1 VDLIIEN
8 GLVFDGLGSPPR
20 PCHVG
25 IQGSTVAEL
34 SEAPLPRTPA
44 TRVIDARGHWVMPGF
59 IDLHTHYDAEV
70 ELAPSLSES
79 VRHGVTT
86 IVLGSCSLSLAL
98 GTPEDLADMFCRVE
112 AIPYATV
119 RSLLEERKR
128 WNTLGEYLEHLDSLP
143 LGPHVASFLGHSAL
157 RANVMGLHRS
167 LDRRER
173 PSAEELSRM
182 EALVREGLDLGY
194 LGLSI
199 QTLKWD
205 KMGGSRDIRSRPLPS
220 TFARWSEYRRLTRL
234 LRERGRVFQGVPNV
248 STKVNVLLFLLES
261 VGLFRKPLKTTV
273 ISMMDARA
281 SRGIHRLVGILSRTF
296 NRLLGADFRWQALPE
311 VFDLWADGID
321 LVVFEEFGAGT
332 AALHLQD
339 ATSRSELLKDPAY
352 RERFRRQ
359 WTSRFLPKAFH
370 RDFNQSEILR
380 CPDASL
386 VGKSF
391 AQVAKEQGRHG
402 VDVFLDLVATY
413 GDALRWFTVMANDR
427 PEELDFICQHPD
439 VLIGF
444 SDAGAHLRNMAH
456 YNFPLRLLR
465 RVREAER
472 RGHPFMSMERAV
484 HRLTGEIGQWMGLD
498 AGVLAQGKRA
508 DVVVVNPEGLDERL
522 EVATEAPMENFG
534 GYVRLV
540 RRNDA
545 AVKAV
550 LISGREAVHDGS
562 VTPSLGR
569 ERGFGQ
575 VLRATSS
582 ARLPGSG

>member
-1 VDLIIEN
+1 MDLIIEN

-20 PCHVG
+20 SCHVG
-25 IQGSTVAEL
+25 IQGGAVAAL

-59 IDLHTHYDAEV
+59 IDFHTHYDAEV

-86 IVLGSCSLSLAL
+86 VVLGSCSLSLAV

-112 AIPYATV
+112 AIPYGTV
-119 RSLLEERKR
+119 RALLEERKS
-128 WNTLGEYLEHLDSLP
+128 WDTLGGYLEHLDSLP

-157 RANVMGLHRS
+157 RAHVMGLHRS
-167 LDRRER
+167 LDRHER

-182 EALVREGLDLGY
+182 ESLVREGLDLGY

-205 KMGGSRDIRSRPLPS
+205 KMGGTRDIRSRPLPS

-234 LRERGRVFQGVPNV
+234 LRERGRVFQGVPNI

-261 VGLFRKPLKTTV
+261 VGLLRKPLKTTV
-273 ISMMDARA
+273 ISMMDPRA
-281 SRGIHRLVGILSRTF
+281 NRGVHRLAGVLSRTF

-321 LVVFEEFGAGT
+321 VVVFEEFGAGA

-339 ATSRSELLKDPAY
+339 AASRAGLLREPSY

-359 WTSRFLPKAFH
+359 WTSRWLPKAFH
-370 RDFNQSEILR
+370 RDFNQSEILD
-380 CPDASL
+380 CPEERL

-391 AQVAKEQGRHG
+391 AQVAQEQGRHV
-402 VDVFLDLVATY
+402 VDVFLELVATH
-413 GDALRWFTVMANDR
+413 GDRLRWFTVMANDR
-427 PEELDFICQHPD
+427 PQELDFICQHPD
-439 VLIGF
+439 VLMGF

-465 RVREAER
+465 RVREAQL
-472 RGHPFMSMERAV
+472 RGAPFMSMERAV
-484 HRLTGEIGQWMGLD
+484 HRVTGEIGQWIGLD

-508 DVVVVNPEGLDERL
+508 DVVVVNPEGLDEHL
-522 EVATEAPMENFG
+522 EVATEAPMENFDG
-534 GYVRLV
+534 FVRLV

-550 LISGREAVHDGS
+550 LISGREAVRDGA
-562 VTPSLGR
+562 VTSQLGR
-569 ERGFGQ
+569 ERGFGR
-575 VLRATSS
+575 VLRAT
-582 ARLPGSG
+582 

>member
-1 VDLIIEN
+1 VDFIIEN
-8 GLVFDGLGSPPR
+8 GLVFDGLGGPPR
-20 PCHVG
+20 SCHVG
-25 IQGSTVAEL
+25 IEGGKVAAL
-34 SEAPLPRTPA
+34 SETPLPRTPA
-44 TRVIDARGHWVMPGF
+44 TQVIDARGHWVMPGF
-59 IDLHTHYDAEV
+59 IDFHTHYDAEV

-86 IVLGSCSLSLAL
+86 VVLGSCSLSLAL

-112 AIPYATV
+112 AIPYGTV
-119 RSLLEERKR
+119 RSLLEERKQ
-128 WNTLGEYLEHLDSLP
+128 WNTLGEYLEHLGSLP

-157 RANVMGLHRS
+157 RAHVMGLHRS
-167 LDRRER
+167 LERDVR

-182 EALVREGLDLGY
+182 ESLVREGLDLGY

-205 KMGGSRDIRSRPLPS
+205 KMGGSRDLRSRPLPS

-248 STKVNVLLFLLES
+248 STKVNVLLFMLES

-273 ISMMDARA
+273 ISMMDPRA
-281 SRGIHRLVGILSRTF
+281 SRGIHRLIGVLSRTF

-321 LVVFEEFGAGT
+321 LVVFEEFGAGA

-339 ATSRSELLKDPAY
+339 ATSRSALLKDPAY
-352 RERFRRQ
+352 RERFRQQ
-359 WTSRFLPKAFH
+359 WTSRWLPKAFH
-370 RDFNQSEILR
+370 RDFNQSEILH
-380 CPDASL
+380 CPDASV

-391 AQVAKEQGRHG
+391 AQLAKEQGRHA

-439 VLIGF
+439 VLMGF

-472 RGHPFMSMERAV
+472 RGRPFMSVERAV
-484 HRLTGEIGQWMGLD
+484 HRLTGEIGQWIGLD

-508 DVVVVNPEGLDERL
+508 DVVVVNPEGLDEK
-522 EVATEAPMENFG
+522 VDMATEAPMENFG
-534 GYVRLV
+534 GFVRLV

-545 AVKAV
+545 AMKAV
-550 LISGREAVHDGS
+550 LISGREAVRDGA
-562 VTPSLGR
+562 VTPSLGQK
-569 ERGFGQ
+569 RGFGQ
-575 VLRATSS
+575 VLRA
-582 ARLPGSG
+582 R

>member
-8 GLVFDGLGSPPR
+8 GRVFDGLGGPSR
-20 PCHVG
+20 TCHVG
-25 IQGSTVAEL
+25 IQAGTIAAL
-34 SEAPLPRTPA
+34 SEAPLPRAPG

-86 IVLGSCSLSLAL
+86 VALGSCSLSLAL

-119 RSLLEERKR
+119 RSLLEERKS
-128 WNTLGEYLEHLDSLP
+128 WDTLGGYLEHLDALP
-143 LGPHVASFLGHSAL
+143 LGPNVAALMGHSAL
-157 RANVMGLHRS
+157 RAHVMGLHRS

-173 PSAEELSRM
+173 PTSEELSRM

-205 KMGGSRDIRSRPLPS
+205 KMGGTRDIRSRPLPS

-234 LRERGRVFQGVPNV
+234 LRERGRVFQGVPNI

-261 VGLFRKPLKTTV
+261 VGLLRKPLKTTV
-273 ISMMDARA
+273 ISLMDPRA
-281 SRGIHRLVGILSRTF
+281 SRGVHRLVGHLSRVF

-321 LVVFEEFGAGT
+321 LVVFEEFGAGA

-339 ATSRSELLKDPAY
+339 AASRAELFRDAAFRKL
-352 RERFRRQ
+352 FRRQ
-359 WTSRFLPKAFH
+359 WTSRWLPKAFH
-370 RDFNQSEILR
+370 RDFNQSEILA
-380 CPDASL
+380 CPDASM

-391 AQVAKEQGRHG
+391 AQVAREQGRHV
-402 VDVFLDLVATY
+402 VDVFLDLVATH
-413 GDALRWFTVMANDR
+413 GEALRWYTVMANDR

-439 VLIGF
+439 VLMGF

-472 RGHPFMSMERAV
+472 RGRPFMSLERAV
-484 HRLTGEIGQWMGLD
+484 HRVTGEIGQWMGMD
-498 AGVLAQGKRA
+498 AGVLAPGKRA

-534 GYVRLV
+534 GFVRLV

-550 LISGREAVHDGS
+550 LISGREAVRDGAP
-562 VTPSLGR
+562 TPELGR
-569 ERGFGQ
+569 ERGFGR
-575 VLRATSS
+575 VLRA
-582 ARLPGSG
+582 R

>member
-1 VDLIIEN
+1 
-8 GLVFDGLGSPPR
+8 
-20 PCHVG
+20 
-25 IQGSTVAEL
+25 
-34 SEAPLPRTPA
+34 
-44 TRVIDARGHWVMPGF
+44 
-59 IDLHTHYDAEV
+59 
-70 ELAPSLSES
+70 
-79 VRHGVTT
+79 
-86 IVLGSCSLSLAL
+86 
-98 GTPEDLADMFCRVE
+98 
-112 AIPYATV
+112 
-119 RSLLEERKR
+119 
-128 WNTLGEYLEHLDSLP
+128 
-143 LGPHVASFLGHSAL
+143 VASFLGHSAL
-157 RANVMGLHRS
+157 RAYVMGLHRS
-167 LDRRER
+167 LEHRER

-220 TFARWSEYRRLTRL
+220 TFARWSEYRHLTRL
-234 LRERGRVFQGVPNV
+234 LRERGRVFQGVPNI

-273 ISMMDARA
+273 ISMMDPRA
-281 SRGIHRLVGILSRTF
+281 SRGIHRLVGMLSRTF

-321 LVVFEEFGAGT
+321 LVVFEEFGAGA

-339 ATSRSELLKDPAY
+339 AASRSGLLRDPAY
-352 RERFRRQ
+352 RERFRHQ
-359 WTSRFLPKAFH
+359 WTSRWLPKAFH
-370 RDFNQSEILR
+370 RDFNQSQILD
-380 CPDASL
+380 CPDERL

-391 AQVAKEQGRHG
+391 AQVAQEQGRHV

-413 GDALRWFTVMANDR
+413 GDKLRWFTVMANDR
-427 PEELDFICQHPD
+427 PQELDFICQHPD

-465 RVREAER
+465 RVREAEL
-472 RGHPFMSMERAV
+472 RGHPFMTTERAV

-508 DVVVVNPEGLDERL
+508 DVVVVNPEGLDEHL
-522 EVATEAPMENFG
+522 EVVTEAPMENFG
-534 GYVRLV
+534 GFVRLV

-550 LISGREAVHDGS
+550 LISGREAAHDGAVAS
-562 VTPSLGR
+562 QLGQ
-569 ERGFGQ
+569 ERGFGR
-575 VLRATSS
+575 VLRAT
-582 ARLPGSG
+582 